1 MWFNTSLSNLQKLK
15 WSGYERL
22 IYSCLIGL
30 FHDHHKR
37 ITTVEIPLE
46 NAGIHEC
53 IDLLL

>member
-22 IYSCLIGL
+22 IYNCLGL

-46 NAGIHEC
+46 NAGIHEW